1 MREESSIR
9 QLDTWVWYSGETGAQ
24 QAECGD
30 RLVMSARSTG
40 VESDCQGLT
49 SPGIR
54 CLSVLLLQRWGRFL
68 LENHLHAFQGRNM
81 KAGGGWK
88 HRRPWV
94 FHRSLYYSVNP
105 SSGLPWAPCKAPT
118 LGLVA
123 SKDVVPLGARGHWG
137 TWASVAAGCGLDQRA
152 RAQLCPPGSRHQ
164 SKKPSVQLHS

>member
-1 MREESSIR
+1 MRP
-9 QLDTWVWYSGETGAQ
+9 GAQ
-24 QAECGD
+24 QTECGN

-49 SPGIR
+49 SPGICR
-54 CLSVLLLQRWGRFL
+54 LSVLLLQRWGRFL
-68 LENHLHAFQGRNM
+68 LENHLSPFQGRNM

-105 SSGLPWAPCKAPT
+105 SSGLPWAPCKAPA

-123 SKDVVPLGARGHWG
+123 SKETPSPHGASSGG
-137 TWASVAAGCGLDQRA
+137 VTEVQGV
-152 RAQLCPPGSRHQ
+152 CPI
-164 SKKPSVQLHS
+164 

>member
-1 MREESSIR
+1 MRKESSRR

-40 VESDCQGLT
+40 VESDRQGLT

-54 CLSVLLLQRWGRFL
+54 CLSVLLRQRWGRFL
-68 LENHLHAFQGRNM
+68 LENHLHTFQGRNM

-105 SSGLPWAPCKAPT
+105 SSGLPWAPCKAPA

-123 SKDVVPLGARGHWG
+123 SKETPSPHGASSGG
-137 TWASVAAGCGLDQRA
+137 VTE
-152 RAQLCPPGSRHQ
+152 
-164 SKKPSVQLHS
+164 VQGVRPI